1 MRVLV
6 SRRAAIAVVAVAAA
20 VLAGSA
26 AGRWSANGSGSGS
39 SSVGSTAPVTL
50 SAGMPGGALFPGE
63 SADVAVS
70 IANPNAHRVFVGLLA
85 LDTAPGTGGFAVD
98 AAHAGC
104 DLAALSYTTQTNGGA
119 GWFVAAG
126 SSLDLQLAN
135 AVSLSAGAASACQGA
150 SFTVYL
156 HAGP

>member
-1 MRVLV
+1 MGALV

-26 AGRWSANGSGSGS
+26 AGRWSASGSGT
-39 SSVGSTAPVTL
+39 GSTSAGSAAVVTL
-50 SAGMPGGALFPGE
+50 SPGPPSGALFPGQ

-70 IANPNAHRVFVGLLA
+70 IANPNAHRVFVGSLV
-85 LDTAPGTGGFAVD
+85 LDTVQGTGGFAVD
-98 AAHAGC
+98 AGHAGC
-104 DLAALSYTTQTNGGA
+104 DLAALSYATQTNGGA

-126 SSLDLQLAN
+126 SSLDLQLSN
-135 AVSLSAGAASACQGA
+135 AVSLGTGAASACQGA

-156 HAGP
+156 RAGP

>member
-26 AGRWSANGSGSGS
+26 AGRWSASGGGTGS
-39 SSVGSTAPVTL
+39 SPVGSAAAVTL
-50 SAGMPGGALFPGE
+50 SAGSPAGALFPGQ

-70 IANPNAHRVFVGLLA
+70 IANPNAHRVFVGSLA
-85 LDTAPGTGGFAVD
+85 LDTAQGTGGFAVD
-98 AAHAGC
+98 AGHAGC
-104 DLAALSYTTQTNGGA
+104 GLAALTYTTQTNGGA

-126 SSLDLQLAN
+126 SSLDVQLAN
-135 AVSLSAGAASACQGA
+135 AVALGAGAASACQGA
-150 SFTVYL
+150 TFTVYL
-156 HAGP
+156 QAGP